1 MSLANPP
8 YENPKVVEFALF
20 DFDEVEKD
28 NIETGIV
35 VSSDDVDSFKAH
47 ACDASL
53 RRRKF
58 KTRLVERRFD
68 ATFRLQ
74 DKEPAF
80 ALGGFDSN
88 PLCRD
93 LPRPQFRRVID
104 SGLGGTASNF
114 DTISLHTLPNPRTPD
129 ELSPD
134 LRKRRQARR
143 VLRADGAGEPR
154 LLSARW

>member
-1 MSLANPP
+1 VSLANPP

-74 DKEPAF
+74 DKESALAPLRLRLESF
-80 ALGGFDSN
+80 APGSS
-88 PLCRD
+88 PPPIP
-93 LPRPQFRRVID
+93 PRHR
-104 SGLGGTASNF
+104 
-114 DTISLHTLPNPRTPD
+114 
-129 ELSPD
+129 
-134 LRKRRQARR
+134 
-143 VLRADGAGEPR
+143 
-154 LLSARW
+154 